1 MRRREFITLIGA
13 SVTCPFAA
21 LAQEPGRIYRVGG
34 VSSSPRNAAHFVAM
48 FDELR
53 RAGFVSGQNLTIDWH
68 SYGARTDLIPEFAA
82 ELAKRRLD
90 VLVMNGD
97 AAIRAAQQA
106 TTTIPILGITEDMVG
121 SGLVD
126 TLARPSGNTAAGNS
140 DRSRN

>member
-1 MRRREFITLIGA
+1 MRRILSRCLTNFAGRA
-13 SVTCPFAA
+13 S
-21 LAQEPGRIYRVGG
+21 
-34 VSSSPRNAAHFVAM
+34 
-48 FDELR
+48 
-53 RAGFVSGQNLTIDWH
+53 VSGQNLTIDWH
-68 SYGARTDLIPEFAA
+68 SYGPRTDLISEFVA

-97 AAIRAAQQA
+97 AAIRGAQKA